1 MSPGL
6 LPTFFFPT
14 FFIQTWFFKSTE
26 DVTHYP
32 YSVSYLKRRS
42 GNLQNFFLFFPPR
55 NITCPVIGDFF
66 DHMEPEYLGKLL
78 SSNDMNAYAG
88 ASISLSK
95 MTLNQPQ
102 YTTLIVIVLLPPQR
116 FSLCTLPRS

>member
-1 MSPGL
+1 M
-6 LPTFFFPT
+6 
-14 FFIQTWFFKSTE
+14 
-26 DVTHYP
+26 
-32 YSVSYLKRRS
+32 
-42 GNLQNFFLFFPPR
+42 
-55 NITCPVIGDFF
+55 IGDFF

-102 YTTLIVIVLLPPQR
+102 YTTLIVIVQSYIGFPCKDKNSGDYPDGPVVR
-116 FSLCTLPRS
+116 TPHSH